1 MTTYAG
7 IDIGKEYLVGN
18 LYGESS
24 VKQFS
29 NSTAG
34 IERLV
39 SWLKKNEA
47 DLVVMEATGGY
58 EKQAATALG
67 RAGLAAAVVNPTY
80 VRRFAE
86 GMGTLAKT
94 DPIDAR
100 MIAWYGSVKQPAVRP
115 PRSQAEEQPSACIER
130 REQLLG
136 MRTMEKNRLQTAPQC
151 VAGSIAQSIRA
162 LDEQIGEME
171 RIIDQL
177 VAQDEQWQAKL
188 TCMTSCKGVG
198 KITALTLLAEL
209 PELGQEKRGP
219 IAALAGVAPMNH
231 DSGRKIGRRRTRGGR
246 SKLRRVL
253 YMAALS
259 ASRFNPTIRDFYQ
272 RLIAAGKPS
281 SVALVA
287 CMHKLLT
294 IENALLRKNE
304 LWRQDFA

>member
-67 RAGLAAAVVNPTY
+67 RAGLT
-80 VRRFAE
+80 
-86 GMGTLAKT
+86 
-94 DPIDAR
+94 
-100 MIAWYGSVKQPAVRP
+100 
-115 PRSQAEEQPSACIER
+115 
-130 REQLLG
+130 
-136 MRTMEKNRLQTAPQC
+136 
-151 VAGSIAQSIRA
+151 
-162 LDEQIGEME
+162 
-171 RIIDQL
+171 
-177 VAQDEQWQAKL
+177 
-188 TCMTSCKGVG
+188 
-198 KITALTLLAEL
+198 
-209 PELGQEKRGP
+209 
-219 IAALAGVAPMNH
+219 GVAPMNH